1 MDMSSRKSC
10 RIAVVT
16 ATLGMLGTGFV
27 YAQSADDPMRDCEG
41 LYDAF
46 NNYSTTLDDPDKD
59 EAKAMADEGLNRCKN
74 DKHEEGIWQ
83 ISKAIGIMHDGKP
96 SKK

>member
-1 MDMSSRKSC
+1 MMLRKSC
-10 RIAVVT
+10 GFTITTLA
-16 ATLGMLGTGFV
+16 LGMLGVGFA

-46 NNYSTTLDDPDKD
+46 SNYSTTLDDPDKD
-59 EAKAMADEGLNRCKN
+59 EAKAMAEDGLNRCKN
-74 DKHEEGIWQ
+74 DKHDEGILQ

-96 SKK
+96 SRK

>member
-1 MDMSSRKSC
+1 
-10 RIAVVT
+10 
-16 ATLGMLGTGFV
+16 
-27 YAQSADDPMRDCEG
+27 MRDCEG

-59 EAKAMADEGLNRCKN
+59 EAKAMAEEGLNRCKN
-74 DKHEEGIWQ
+74 DKHDEGILQ

-96 SKK
+96 SKR

>member
-1 MDMSSRKSC
+1 MLSRTSC
-10 RIAVVT
+10 RIAVTT
-16 ATLGMLGTGFV
+16 AALGMLAAGLAN
-27 YAQSADDPMRDCEG
+27 AQSSDDPMRDCEG

-59 EAKAMADEGLNRCKN
+59 EAKAMAEEGLNRCKN
-74 DKHEEGIWQ
+74 DKHNDGILE
-83 ISKAIGIMHDGKP
+83 ISKAIGIMHDGRP